1 MVPQTTQDGYLPT
14 DPCSVCQSTGLE
26 CWILQPDDQACTECV
41 AIGHPLDCSLGAQ
54 SESTPTIEEAMDVV
68 WESVQSLSRHVKN
81 DTDWWTGLAKTAQ
94 TDGDATRQLQLM
106 QVGATVAFKNM
117 MDQVDKLKQA
127 IADEHELLGRVA
139 GANKGERHRVYSRA
153 DEGLTV

>member
-1 MVPQTTQDGYLPT
+1 
-14 DPCSVCQSTGLE
+14 
-26 CWILQPDDQACTECV
+26 
-41 AIGHPLDCSLGAQ
+41 
-54 SESTPTIEEAMDVV
+54 MDVV

-127 IADEHELLGRVA
+127 IVDEHELLGGIG
-139 GANKGERHRVYSRA
+139 GANKGERKPGLRPRRRRV
-153 DEGLTV
+153 TV